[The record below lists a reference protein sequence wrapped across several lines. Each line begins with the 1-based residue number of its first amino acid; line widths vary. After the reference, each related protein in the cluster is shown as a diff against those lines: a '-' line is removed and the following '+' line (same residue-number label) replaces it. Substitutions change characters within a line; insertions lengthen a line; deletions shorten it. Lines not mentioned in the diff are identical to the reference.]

1 MSTKSE
7 LQYVR
12 KEGRLKETSLDSS
25 LSQIWSF
32 YESIM
37 GKPHIVQHKKV
48 PEWESWK
55 KKGLKKKKANVQRS
69 PDLSDSLDSLQKQTE
84 NTERVSKQIKIGS
97 WLQPTKLFK
106 WISVHCP
113 KNLTKELF
121 QGQHT
126 SLNTEATITIDSA
139 LNGEARGFWRHRQG
153 GIRKSK
159 HPLCRYCDHYLCLSI
174 FRRLYTNIN

>member
-55 KKGLKKKKANVQRS
+55 KKGLKKKKR
-69 PDLSDSLDSLQKQTE
+69 LM
-84 NTERVSKQIKIGS
+84 SKDH
-97 WLQPTKLFK
+97 L
-106 WISVHCP
+106 
-113 KNLTKELF
+113 
-121 QGQHT
+121 T
-126 SLNTEATITIDSA
+126 SLIPWILSKNRQKTQKEY
-139 LNGEARGFWRHRQG
+139 LNR
-153 GIRKSK
+153 
-159 HPLCRYCDHYLCLSI
+159 
-174 FRRLYTNIN
+174 